1 MIIADL
7 NGAARVYG
15 GRTIFRDLGWSI
27 QAGEKIGLVGPNGV
41 GKSSLLRIL
50 AGIEQPDAGVYTT
63 RRGVR
68 AEYLPQ
74 EYAGEPGRPVL
85 AELLAAR
92 SDIAALEARIAALEA
107 RMGDPAVAG
116 DMAALQ
122 RVIDEHG
129 ALLAQHE
136 ALGGPT
142 VRGRAEA
149 LLRDLGLAEDQWGL
163 PMALLSG
170 GQRKMVGLARCLLGE
185 PELLLLDEPDN
196 HLDMER
202 KDELEA
208 IIRGFRGAVVLI
220 SHDRYLLDET
230 VQIIV
235 ELEPSGG
242 GAGSARGATLQR
254 WEGNYS
260 AYAASKELALLK
272 QQQDFVA
279 QQKEIAQL
287 EAAVARFKLW
297 ASIVV
302 NERHI
307 KQARNK
313 QRQIDRMDKVD
324 RPVLERRK
332 MALQFRPR
340 ARGGAKA
347 VELRRV
353 DKAFDEK
360 IIVMDG
366 QATIMNGERVGV
378 VGPNGAGKSVLLRL
392 ICDLLPADGGE
403 IWVGPSIQ
411 IGYYA
416 QHHETL
422 DMAQTPIAAMR
433 DVRPMTEGEA
443 VAQLGKFLIPYDA
456 TTQPIATLSG
466 GEKSRVQ
473 LARLMLSGANCLLLD
488 EPTNNL
494 DIATIRWLE
503 NVLNDRNSTMII
515 ISHDRHF
522 LNQVCTH
529 MADLDYGKITVYPGN
544 YDDFMEASSMA
555 RQQQKNANDRAKE
568 RISELQDFVRRFSA
582 NKSKAKQATSRVK

>member
-7 NGAARVYG
+7 NSVARVYG
-15 GRTIFRDLGWSI
+15 GRTIFSELSWSI
-27 QAGEKIGLVGPNGV
+27 QAGEKIGLVGPNGT

-50 AGIEQPDAGVYTT
+50 AGIEPPDAGVYTT
-63 RRGVR
+63 RRDLR
-68 AEYLPQ
+68 AAYLPQ

-92 SDIAALEARIAALEA
+92 SDIADLEARVAELEA

-116 DMAALQ
+116 DMGALQ

-142 VRGRAEA
+142 VRGRAEG
-149 LLRDLGLAEDQWGL
+149 LLRDLGLAESQWEQ
-163 PMALLSG
+163 PMSLLSG
-170 GQRKMVGLARCLLGE
+170 GQRKLVGLARCLLHE
-185 PELLLLDEPDN
+185 PDLLLLDEPDN

-208 IIRGFRGAVVLI
+208 IIGGFRGAVVLI

-230 VQIIV
+230 VNVIV
-235 ELEPSGG
+235 ELEPAAG
-242 GAGSARGATLQR
+242 GARVQR

-260 AYAASKELALLK
+260 AYAAAKELALLK
-272 QQQDFVA
+272 QQQDYIA

-287 EAAVARFKLW
+287 EAAIARFKLW

-313 QRQIDRMDKVD
+313 QRQIDRMEKID

-332 MALQFRPR
+332 MALEFRPR

-347 VELRRV
+347 IELRRV

-360 IIVMDG
+360 IIMLDAR
-366 QATIMNGERVGV
+366 ATIMNGERVGV
-378 VGPNGAGKSVLLRL
+378 VGPNGAGKSVLLRM
-392 ICDLLPADGGE
+392 ICELLPLDGGA

-443 VAQLGKFLIPYDA
+443 VAQLGKFLIPYA
-456 TTQPIATLSG
+456 AATQPIATLSG

-473 LARLMLSGANCLLLD
+473 LARLMLGGANCLLLD

-494 DIATIRWLE
+494 DIASAEVLE
-503 NVLNDRNSTMII
+503 AALERFPGTVIVV
-515 ISHDRHF
+515 SHDRYF
-522 LNQVCTH
+522 LDRVVDKVI
-529 MADLDYGKITVYPGN
+529 ALDDGELTVYEGG
-544 YDDFMEASSMA
+544 YSAYH
-555 RQQQKNANDRAKE
+555 E
-568 RISELQDFVRRFSA
+568 RGLGAGVGGVSAQPPAPSPQGRR
-582 NKSKAKQATSRVK
+582 KAK